1 MKKKTL
7 IFIITGALFS
17 IFGAASSAP
26 LGIDGVLTCG
36 PDVRKNNSESYSRNI
51 SFYKNNRLLVGRHF
65 HGEKFKNVNWTSDLK
80 SQEGSLLLI
89 GRPEIGTWEIRLAR
103 VSKGIFQGGIYVN
116 SGLQTRECNVVIKKN
131 WIEKFEEII
140 SVMMADIKDIK
151 KEHVDIK
158 NVNEELRKN
167 QSNIATRQG
176 VIEKSV
182 EDSKVDI
189 QENAD
194 NATKNSEKIS
204 TLEGRVARLENETRI
219 KFGDLPI
226 SQQQFCKVTDDWEEK
241 IQEAAASN
249 NQLKIRK
256 VMGDRDSDY
265 RAVFRNGN
273 FDNWIVKAAQINA
286 TENGAWLV
294 ATMPCAAILVSD
306 ICRNQDALIVEG
318 SLPYRELEKMSVGDV
333 VAISGSF
340 SAPKEDWA
348 WYPKN
353 EFCKPVDNPYSFD
366 IFGMEIEYL
375 IKVSR

>member
-1 MKKKTL
+1 
-7 IFIITGALFS
+7 
-17 IFGAASSAP
+17 
-26 LGIDGVLTCG
+26 
-36 PDVRKNNSESYSRNI
+36 
-51 SFYKNNRLLVGRHF
+51 
-65 HGEKFKNVNWTSDLK
+65 
-80 SQEGSLLLI
+80 
-89 GRPEIGTWEIRLAR
+89 
-103 VSKGIFQGGIYVN
+103 
-116 SGLQTRECNVVIKKN
+116 
-131 WIEKFEEII
+131 
-140 SVMMADIKDIK
+140 MMADIKDIK

-286 TENGAWLV
+286 AENGAWLV

-366 IFGMEIEYL
+366 IFGMKIEYL